1 MKKIKE
7 NINPNI
13 NKKLITKDKLQE
25 TLKKYN
31 QLI

>member
-13 NKKLITKDKLQE
+13 NKKLITIDKLQE
-25 TLKKYN
+25 TQKKYN
-31 QLI
+31 QLA